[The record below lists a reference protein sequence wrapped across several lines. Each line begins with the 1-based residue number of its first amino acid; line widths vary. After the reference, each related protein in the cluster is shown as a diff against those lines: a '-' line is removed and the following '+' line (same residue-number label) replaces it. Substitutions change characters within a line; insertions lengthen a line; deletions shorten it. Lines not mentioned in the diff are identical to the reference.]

1 MGRVAVLL
9 VLVLVTVMFVKE
21 SYECAGRRGS
31 EGAKEVTWKC
41 KCRRNCRGGFR
52 CSAPSGSSPHC
63 DCDSCSCSKTSRP
76 KKRSVLDSGK
86 LKLSRPRKPS

>member
-21 SYECAGRRGS
+21 SYECACRRGPN
-31 EGAKEVTWKC
+31 KDQDVTWKC
-41 KCRRNCRGGFR
+41 QCGNCRGSFR

-63 DCDSCSCSKTSRP
+63 DCDSCSC
-76 KKRSVLDSGK
+76 GK
-86 LKLSRPRKPS
+86 GASTLS